1 LVGAARLELMGL
13 SLALGLP
20 GGGGA
25 PLAWLP
31 GEAGA
36 PTLTDNGLPG
46 TLALSWLG
54 GLRLQAGQ
62 RVLLG
67 YVEVPGG
74 APASALQFIGAI
86 ANSADGRL
94 LAVGLPALAVE
105 QREAYSEP

>member
-1 LVGAARLELMGL
+1 VQYNSDSERNAVVPRRSG
-13 SLALGLP
+13 SS
-20 GGGGA
+20 GGGA
-25 PLAWLP
+25 PLAWLA

-67 YVEVPGG
+67 YAEITG
-74 APASALQFIGAI
+74 APADAARLLRFFGAI
-86 ANSADGRL
+86 ANSADGRP
-94 LAVGLPALAVE
+94 LAVGLPSLAVE
-105 QREAYSEP
+105 QR